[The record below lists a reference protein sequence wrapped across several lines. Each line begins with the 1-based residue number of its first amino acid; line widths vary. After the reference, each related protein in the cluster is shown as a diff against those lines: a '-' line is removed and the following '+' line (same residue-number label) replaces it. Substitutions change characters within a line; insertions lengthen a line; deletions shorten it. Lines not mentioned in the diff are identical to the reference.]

1 MIFLDEV
8 LEMIYH
14 PKEKEKQLTIFDIID
29 EQRRTT
35 KRPAE

>member
-1 MIFLDEV
+1 MFLDEV

-29 EQRRTT
+29 EQQRTIN
-35 KRPAE
+35 RPAE